1 MTAFGQIAKPAVL
14 IVAAATF
21 LGSAPQARAETGWLW
36 FDSVFAVPRLAPAST
51 KRQPWSPVRRMRIVR
66 PDLVPA
72 PAPTP
77 RPILVSTVSDVRP
90 NCFWCGRPVYV
101 SGLSF

>member
-1 MTAFGQIAKPAVL
+1 MPAFGQIAKPAAL

-21 LGSAPQARAETGWLW
+21 LSVPGTARAETGWLW
-36 FDSVFAVPRLAPAST
+36 FDSVFAAPR
-51 KRQPWSPVRRMRIVR
+51 V
-66 PDLVPA
+66 A
-72 PAPTP
+72 PAPTGWRP
-77 RPILVSTVSDVRP
+77 AHAVRPARIARPAVTPAPTPKPILVSAASDARP